1 MRQIN
6 KTKCENK
13 LQKNKKGSKGCL
25 DYLAEKGIAI
35 PCDEEVY

>member
-1 MRQIN
+1 MQIMKAN
-6 KTKCENK
+6 Y
-13 LQKNKKGSKGCL
+13 KNKKGSKRCL

>member
-1 MRQIN
+1 MNFLKAETRG
-6 KTKCENK
+6 KTF
-13 LQKNKKGSKGCL
+13 NKKGSKRCL